1 MVEKLKDVPK
11 FTEITL
17 IKESNGFS
25 VFNQMTKESEWEPK
39 FWNGSECYKNKHRF
53 LLNLC

>member
-53 LLNLC
+53 LSNLC

>member
-11 FTEITL
+11 FTEIAL
-17 IKESNGFS
+17 IKESNGFL
-25 VFNQMTKESEWEPK
+25 VFNQMTKESEWAPK
-39 FWNGSECYKNKHRF
+39 FWNDSECYKNKHSF